1 MMNRTRVLR
10 GAFNERERVGHSMAT
25 AEAKVTSPDGRTWSV
40 KTSRQRRS
48 LKDSGQVPLF
58 WAHVIVTT
66 IMVCVFL
73 FVLKSGV
80 FKILSILVVIVF
92 LVWLVG
98 FVNKLFR
105 VTITADTAGPPVG
118 HRMWVVVKRRPRGRY
133 VSELEKAIQAGR
145 DATEP
150 QGTRL
155 EEI

>member
-1 MMNRTRVLR
+1 
-10 GAFNERERVGHSMAT
+10 MAT
-25 AEAKVTSPDGRTWSV
+25 AEGTVTSPDGRTWSV
-40 KTSRQRRS
+40 KTSRQRQS
-48 LKDSGQVPLF
+48 LRASGQIPLL

-73 FVLKSGV
+73 LVLKSGV
-80 FKILSILVVIVF
+80 FKILSALIVIVF

-98 FVNKLFR
+98 FINKLFR
-105 VTITADTAGPPVG
+105 VTITADTVGPPIG
-118 HRMWVVVKRRPRGRY
+118 HRKWVVLKRRSRRRY

-150 QGTRL
+150 HGTRL

>member
-1 MMNRTRVLR
+1 
-10 GAFNERERVGHSMAT
+10 MAT

-118 HRMWVVVKRRPRGRY
+118 HRMWIVVKRRPRGRY

>member
-1 MMNRTRVLR
+1 
-10 GAFNERERVGHSMAT
+10 MAT

-80 FKILSILVVIVF
+80 FKILSILIVIVF
-92 LVWLVG
+92 LV
-98 FVNKLFR
+98 
-105 VTITADTAGPPVG
+105 
-118 HRMWVVVKRRPRGRY
+118 
-133 VSELEKAIQAGR
+133 
-145 DATEP
+145 
-150 QGTRL
+150 
-155 EEI
+155 